1 MRDWELVLYKYANF
15 SVMESE
21 CPDGSGPHRPTP
33 AGVFPS
39 AGSIPPG
46 HSNFCL
52 FSLSLDASFFSI
64 FHPPRF
70 YFSFYRVVTQKLGSF
85 SLFYN
90 NSGHYPEVILVCIS
104 FMPVFSRPACSVVL
118 KALKFSPFV
127 VHRGSTLHPQ
137 SELLALSRK

>member
-52 FSLSLDASFFSI
+52 FSLSLVASFFSI

-104 FMPVFSRPACSVVL
+104 FKVSQRNARLLPPCMQRRSKSTEILTIRCTSR
-118 KALKFSPFV
+118 FNSP
-127 VHRGSTLHPQ
+127 S
-137 SELLALSRK
+137 SI